1 MVLPAYAI
9 VATLPD
15 SVFLLLIQFVVFSFS
30 PESTRSMA
38 RTRFQEFLLLA
49 AGLTPKTP
57 TKTIDTFPNDAQN
70 YII

>member
-38 RTRFQEFLLLA
+38 RTRFQEFPLLVA
-49 AGLTPKTP
+49 AFATKTP
-57 TKTIDTFPNDAQN
+57 TKAIDTFPKQQGQT
-70 YII
+70 